1 MSNSADSVQVEPE
14 AVAELDESHRRA
26 LGPGAII
33 LLKATT
39 LAIFGFVA
47 WTTLFGQLPNIRQYA
62 IVIFMCFAMGFV
74 VIPARAADRNKVRW
88 YDCLAIVAVGA
99 ACLNVFVQ
107 YWPIMYDD
115 YDTGV
120 RDWLLGLVMV
130 VAAAELSRRSIG
142 ISFTIL
148 IALFAAYALFGHLI
162 PGTLGH
168 GGATPQSLIEMLYL
182 STNGVWGMLTDI
194 FASLLLLF
202 VMLGAV
208 MLATG
213 VSDTFMRLAR
223 YLGGRFRGGPA
234 KIAVI
239 SSALMGSITGSSV
252 TNVAMT
258 GSVTIPMMK
267 RLGYRPEVAG
277 GIEATA
283 SSGGQIT
290 PPLMGAGLFLMA
302 EMLEVNVGT
311 IMLLAVAPALLFYFS
326 VLSAVHFDSAREG
339 LEPLPAEDI
348 PRAREFLPINVW
360 GPILIPFVLLI
371 WMISSGKS
379 VYLSV
384 LYTVFCMVFVY
395 LVLSR
400 SFSEVKEKLSRVISS
415 LADSA
420 ESIVSLAAL
429 IVAAGVLVGVIGYL
443 GIGIKF
449 SNLILAVGSGYLL
462 PTLMLAA
469 VVVMIMGMGIPTTAA
484 YVLAVSVVI
493 VAFKKLGID
502 PMATHM
508 FLFYF
513 ATLSAI
519 TPPVCGAVFVAAN
532 IARAPWLK
540 VAGHTVRF
548 ASIKYLMP
556 FLFVFHPALLG
567 NGSAVEIATTIGS
580 VAVGTLFMS
589 AAFSGFF
596 ATNLSKPMRAILG
609 AAALACLWP
618 AQLVALSG
626 ITVCFALAA
635 LNLLATR
642 RQSLSKV

>member
-1 MSNSADSVQVEPE
+1 MASAQHIDAIPQFPNEDE
-14 AVAELDESHRRA
+14 AAAGHSRR
-26 LGPGAII
+26 LGPAGSG
-33 LLKATT
+33 LLKAAT
-39 LAIFGFVA
+39 LALFGFVA
-47 WTTLFGQLPNIRQYA
+47 YTTYFGQLPNIRQYA
-62 IVIFMCFAMGFV
+62 ITIFVCFAMGFA
-74 VIPARAADRNKVRW
+74 VIPARRADRGSIPW
-88 YDCLAIVAVGA
+88 YDWLAITAVGA
-99 ACLNVFVQ
+99 ACLNVFVH

-115 YDTGV
+115 YDPGP
-120 RDWLLGLVMV
+120 RDWVLGIVMV
-130 VAAAELSRRSIG
+130 VASAELSRRSIG
-142 ISFTIL
+142 LAFSVL
-148 IALFAAYALFGHLI
+148 IAIFAAYALFGDHI

-168 GGATPQSLIEMLYL
+168 GGARPQSLIEMLYL
-182 STNGVWGMLTDI
+182 STDGIWGMLTDI
-194 FASLLLLF
+194 FTGMLLLF

-213 VSDTFMRLAR
+213 VSDTFMRLAMF
-223 YLGGRFRGGPA
+223 LGGRYRGGPA

-302 EMLEVNVGT
+302 EMLEMNVGT
-311 IMLLAVAPALLFYFS
+311 VMLLAVAPALLFYFS
-326 VLSAVHFDSAREG
+326 VLTAVHFDSARG
-339 LEPLPAEDI
+339 NLEPLPRAEI
-348 PRAREFLPINVW
+348 PNVREFLPIKVW
-360 GPILIPFVLLI
+360 GPVIIPFALLI
-371 WMISSGKS
+371 GMIATGKS
-379 VYLSV
+379 IYLSV
-384 LYTVFCMVFVY
+384 LYTVICMILVY
-395 LVLSR
+395 LGLSR
-400 SFSEVKEKLSRVISS
+400 SLSEIRVKSAGVVAS
-415 LADSA
+415 LAGSA
-420 ESIVSLAAL
+420 EAIISLAAL
-429 IVAAGVLVGVIGYL
+429 IVAAGILVGVIGYL

-449 SNLILAVGSGYLL
+449 SNLILAVGGGLL
-462 PTLMLAA
+462 FPTLLLAA

-493 VAFKKLGID
+493 VVFKKLGID
-502 PMATHM
+502 ALATHM

-532 IARAPWLK
+532 IAGAPWLK

-548 ASIKYLMP
+548 AAIKYLMP

-567 NGSAVEIATTIGS
+567 HGSPLEMAATIGV

-589 AAFSGFF
+589 AAFSGYFL
-596 ATNLSKPMRAILG
+596 TPLTRPLRAAIGL
-609 AAALACLWP
+609 ASLACLWP
-618 AQLVALSG
+618 DPVVAGLGAFACTGLALISTLAGSG
-626 ITVCFALAA
+626 RAPT
-635 LNLLATR
+635 
-642 RQSLSKV
+642 

>member
-1 MSNSADSVQVEPE
+1 MTETKHIDEHAAIPAE
-14 AVAELDESHRRA
+14 ATQAPKKLRD
-26 LGPGAII
+26 LGPRGEGV
-33 LLKATT
+33 LKLAT
-39 LAIFGFVA
+39 LALFGFVA
-47 WTTLFGQLPNIRQYA
+47 YTTLFGQLPNIRQYA
-62 IVIFMCFAMGFV
+62 IVVFVCFAMGFI
-74 VIPARAADRNKVRW
+74 VIPARPADRARIPW
-88 YDCLAIVAVGA
+88 YDWLAIVATAA
-99 ACLNVFVQ
+99 ACLNVFIN

-115 YDTGV
+115 YDAGI
-120 RDWLLGLVMV
+120 RDWILGLVV
-130 VAAAELSRRSIG
+130 IVASAELSRRSIG
-142 ISFTIL
+142 LAFTVL
-148 IALFAAYALFGHLI
+148 IAVFAAYALFGNLI

-168 GGATPQSLIEMLYL
+168 GGAKPESLIEMLYL
-182 STNGVWGMLTDI
+182 STDGVWGMLTDI
-194 FASLLLLF
+194 FCSLLLLF
-202 VMLGAV
+202 IMLGAV

-213 VSDTFMRLAR
+213 VSDTFMRLAMF
-223 YLGGRFRGGPA
+223 LGGRFRGGPA

-267 RLGYRPEVAG
+267 RLGYRPDVAG

-302 EMLEVNVGT
+302 EMLEMKVGT
-311 IMLLAVAPALLFYFS
+311 VMVLAIAPALLFYFS
-326 VLSAVHFDSAREG
+326 VLSAVHFDSAREN
-339 LEPLPAEDI
+339 LEPLPQSEL
-348 PRAREFLPINVW
+348 PNFHEFLLIRVW
-360 GPILIPFVLLI
+360 GPIIVPFALLI

-384 LYTVFCMVFVY
+384 LYTVFCMVFIYV
-395 LVLSR
+395 VLS
-400 SFSEVKEKLSRVISS
+400 SSMLEVKEKLEHVVSA

-420 ESIVSLAAL
+420 KSIVSLAAL
-429 IVAAGVLVGVIGYL
+429 IVAAGILVGVIGYL

-449 SNLILAVGSGYLL
+449 SNLILAVGSGFLI

-469 VVVMIMGMGIPTTAA
+469 IVVMIMGMGIPTTAA

-502 PMATHM
+502 ALATHM

-532 IARAPWLK
+532 IANAPWIK

-548 ASIKYLMP
+548 AAIKYLMP
-556 FLFVFHPALLG
+556 FLFIFHPALLG
-567 NGSAVEIATTIGS
+567 KGTALEMATTIGF

-589 AAFSGFF
+589 ATFSGYFLN
-596 ATNLSKPMRAILG
+596 TLPGPVRVAIGL
-609 AAALACLWP
+609 ASLACLWP
-618 AQLVALSG
+618 DPLVATIGAVACFFLSLG
-626 ITVCFALAA
+626 NKLIRPGAA
-635 LNLLATR
+635 P
-642 RQSLSKV
+642 V